1 MSVIELF
8 KGKVMTMRLQNC
20 TLEGKSVLVTGGAGF
35 IGSHLVD
42 RIIFEKPKKLVVI
55 DNFFLG
61 NESNLED
68 GRRMFPDLQIIRLDA
83 SNLSAMQDVVS
94 EFKTQVVFD
103 LATIP
108 LPTSLLYPNWT
119 IGTIVGIASTIC
131 ELARTGL
138 IESLVHVSSS
148 ETYGSA
154 LYAPMDEMHPHN
166 ASTPYASG
174 KSAADLIIQ
183 SYVKTFGIDATIVR
197 PFNNF
202 GPRQNPGS
210 YAGIIPIVIN
220 KVNKGI
226 PINIFGDGEQT
237 RDFSFVTTTAD
248 LIVRIFS
255 EEACHRDVWN
265 IGSGV
270 ETSINSLVAKIL
282 VVMGREDY
290 EVIHTA
296 ERLGDVRRHCADIS
310 KVKSTLNLNPIA
322 ISDEQILETIE
333 WYFRHLR

>member
-1 MSVIELF
+1 MNAQ
-8 KGKVMTMRLQNC
+8 KH

-42 RIIFEKPKKLVVI
+42 RIIAERPSKLVVI

-61 NESNLED
+61 NESNLENAKE
-68 GRRMFPDLQIIRLDA
+68 MFPDLQIIRLDA

-94 EFKTQVVFD
+94 DFKTQVVFD

-119 IGTIVGIASTIC
+119 IVTNVGIASTFC
-131 ELARTGL
+131 ELARDGL
-138 IESLVHVSSS
+138 IDSLVHLSSS

-154 LYAPMDEMHPHN
+154 LYVPMDEKHPHN
-166 ASTPYASG
+166 ASTPYASS

-183 SYVKTFGIDATIVR
+183 SYIKTFDIDATIIR

-220 KVNKGI
+220 NVSKGL
-226 PINIFGDGEQT
+226 PIHIFGDGQQT
-237 RDFSFVTTTAD
+237 RDFIFVTSTAD
-248 LIVRIFS
+248 MIVRLYS
-255 EEACHRDVWN
+255 EDICHRDVWN
-265 IGSGV
+265 VASGI
-270 ETSINSLVAKIL
+270 ETSINDLVAKIL
-282 VVMGREDY
+282 GVMGQEDY
-290 EVIHTA
+290 EIIHLA
-296 ERLGDVRRHCADIS
+296 GRLGDVRRHCADVTKTRS
-310 KVKSTLNLNPIA
+310 ALNITPTGIA
-322 ISDEQILETIE
+322 DDQIRETIE
-333 WYFRHLR
+333 WYLR

>member
-1 MSVIELF
+1 MNAQ
-8 KGKVMTMRLQNC
+8 KY

-42 RIIFEKPKKLVVI
+42 RIIVERPSKLVVI

-61 NESNLED
+61 NESNLESAKE
-68 GRRMFPDLQIIRLDA
+68 MLPDLQIIRLDA

-94 EFKTQVVFD
+94 EFSTQVVFD

-119 IGTIVGIASTIC
+119 IETNVGIASTFC
-131 ELARTGL
+131 ELARDGM
-138 IESLVHVSSS
+138 IESLVHLSSS

-154 LYAPMDEMHPHN
+154 LYVPMDEKHPHN
-166 ASTPYASG
+166 ASTPYASS

-183 SYVKTFGIDATIVR
+183 SYVKTFDIDATIIR

-220 KVNKGI
+220 NVSKGL
-226 PINIFGDGEQT
+226 PIHIFGDGEQT
-237 RDFSFVTTTAD
+237 RDFSFVTQTAD
-248 LIVRIFS
+248 MIVRIYS
-255 EEACHRDVWN
+255 ENNCHKDVWN
-265 IGSGV
+265 VASGI
-270 ETSINSLVAKIL
+270 ETSINSLVGKIL
-282 VVMGREDY
+282 SVMGQEQY
-290 EVIHTA
+290 EIVHMA
-296 ERLGDVRRHCADIS
+296 GRLGDVRRHCADVT
-310 KVKSTLNLNPIA
+310 KTKSALNIMSTG
-322 ISDEQILETIE
+322 ITEDQIEETVR
-333 WYFRHLR
+333 WYLL